1 MAKYCCFFCPSK
13 DYAERELDDKCPS
26 CGRTYG
32 FVLDYPP
39 TKIGNYRITKHLG
52 RGFYG
57 AAYVAEAGFVGK
69 KYVIKISP
77 VSFYSFK
84 PFKKT
89 PFQDEVRLH
98 AELADS
104 AIHVVDIIDAID
116 ETVIFVDD
124 ATSSIPCHVTV
135 LDYVE
140 GDSLKNFVNAATPPS
155 AASICQVA
163 IDLLQLR
170 AELEANKLNHNDLHS
185 ENLIVERLRPESR
198 RPDALDPML
207 RVMAIDLGSVSDE
220 SKSTG
225 DRRGDLGFIAEHIGA
240 LLARLLARPDQ
251 MEDRDFRIALALQGI
266 ISNLRADAQNL
277 RLPNPADMVA
287 QVKESFYRASQPW
300 RPWKNQLNLI
310 RFDDHYNAQT
320 LESWDVPKL
329 LVDPAGH
336 WLSEIT
342 RPGPQII
349 TGMRGC
355 GKTMLLRA
363 LDIHARA
370 ALRENE
376 TPEAVIQRIRNDR
389 FVGLF
394 ASAQRLLDLRE
405 QPLLKLEYRLTRLFV
420 AYALQASRALMHL
433 RDVDP
438 TAIAPGAHT
447 RLASAVTDYLEGADD
462 LRHSIS
468 LDDVE
473 KRLQRILVLTGS
485 GNEKLLVRQA
495 PAEVFNRLADSFR
508 ECSAVFES
516 ASILFLLDDV
526 STRYLDLDK
535 IESLLSALLFQSPT
549 CAFKFTSEWQTIELG
564 LRSPGRNHPI
574 RVGRDLTVF
583 DLGEDVFKTI
593 NAPGSAGKDFVAQ
606 ILQLRANLHAQHP
619 KQRDPKAILGD
630 VSLEQ
635 VAREIASSREGAG
648 QKKRVYRGLSC
659 LTSVCVGDIGD
670 IIKLYEEIL
679 RRAGNASGYPIAEY
693 VQSECFRELSA
704 RRLYDLNRRA
714 NLFKNHA
721 LVFAQA
727 AHELLMRSYH
737 DARKIQ
743 ERGAKR
749 KNVRPRND
757 GRIRLRQYSSI
768 YVRVTTEDE
777 HTQKKQIDKLRE
789 LIDAGVFVFS
799 GGSPRSKTKDS
810 DPILQFILSYRKI
823 YGLAAFIGL
832 ADRDRFEL
840 SGDDLSKWLELDD
853 VAAAKEILLRNQINN
868 EVDDTGSLNNTQT
881 SSEAEV
887 GIQEQPTS
895 ATPSTHFPPKRT
907 SAPRQVDLFG
917 VFESEEASPEPK
929 AWADKASISVRQ
941 ISQSELA
948 ALPVSSALVGLGF
961 EDRTLESN
969 RFLARALNPGTV
981 HAIRYLVEGHSRAIL
996 NEWCRSGTTVL
1007 EAAYDDALATL
1018 PRLDGLSLVD
1028 ISGLAK
1034 PLIFKAVR
1042 SELITK
1048 GRVLVCHASAERHY
1062 PLQEDL
1068 EKLFAAE
1075 RSDDPVAFLESL
1087 AELLTGEDGP
1097 YKDIKLLDEVS
1108 DPSRNRALLAFA
1120 SPKHER
1126 LFSLLDRREFDQIEI
1141 ITPEGDPPHA
1151 KVARYAAEFICQNY
1165 TNASVTRF
1173 GNDDLCGLVEY
1184 LDGKYLEIY
1193 GTGGAN
1199 FELGLTGTK
1208 TQALAAAVLSSVRKV
1223 SQAWYLSPKRFD
1235 EKRFSSGVGS
1245 IRVYDIS
1252 IPRRAC

>member
-32 FVLDYPP
+32 FVLDHPP

-77 VSFYSFK
+77 VSFYSFE

-89 PFQDEVRLH
+89 PFQDEVQLH
-98 AELADS
+98 AELAAS
-104 AIHVVDIIDAID
+104 ATHVVDIIDAID
-116 ETVIFVDD
+116 EAVVFSD
-124 ATSSIPCHVTV
+124 AAATSIPCHVTV
-135 LDYVE
+135 LGYVE
-140 GDSLKNFVNAATPPS
+140 GNLLKDFVNSNTPPS

-198 RPDALDPML
+198 RPDAIDPML

-220 SKSTG
+220 SKSTD
-225 DRRGDLGFIAEHIGA
+225 DRHGDLGFIAEHVDA
-240 LLARLLARPDQ
+240 LLDRLLAQPDQ
-251 MEDRDFRIALALQGI
+251 MEDRDFRVSLALQGI

-287 QVKESFYRASQPW
+287 QVRESFYRASHHW
-300 RPWKNQLNLI
+300 RPWRNPLSLKG
-310 RFDDHYNAQT
+310 FADHYNAQT

-329 LVDPAGH
+329 LVDPSNR
-336 WLSEIT
+336 WLTEIT

-370 ALRENE
+370 TQREDE
-376 TPEAVIQRIRNDR
+376 TPETVIQRIRNDR

-394 ASAQRLLDLRE
+394 VSAQRLLDLRE
-405 QPLLKLEYRLTRLFV
+405 QSLLKVEYRLTRLFV
-420 AYALQASRALMHL
+420 AYTLQAARALMHL

-438 TAIAPGAHT
+438 TVIAPGAHM
-447 RLASAVTDYLEGADD
+447 RLASAVADYLEGADD
-462 LRHSIS
+462 LRHSMS
-468 LDDVE
+468 LDDLE
-473 KRLQRILVLTGS
+473 QRLQRIAVLTVSGS
-485 GNEKLLVRQA
+485 DKHLVKQA
-495 PAEVFNRLADSFR
+495 PAEVFNRLTDSLR
-508 ECSAVFES
+508 ECSEVFES
-516 ASILFLLDDV
+516 ASIFYLLDDV
-526 STRYLDLDK
+526 STRYLELDK
-535 IESLLSALLFQSPT
+535 IEALLSSLLFQSPT

-593 NAPGSAGKDFVAQ
+593 SAPGSAGKDFIAR
-606 ILQLRANLHAQHP
+606 ILQLRAGLHAQHP
-619 KQRDPKAILGD
+619 RERDPRVILGD
-630 VSLEQ
+630 IPLEQ
-635 VAREIASSREGAG
+635 VAREIASSSQGAG
-648 QKKRVYRGLSC
+648 RKKRVYRGLSC

-670 IIKLYEEIL
+670 VIKLYEEIL
-679 RRAGNASGYPIAEY
+679 RRGGNVNAYPIDDKT
-693 VQSECFRELSA
+693 QSECFQEMSA

-714 NLFKNHA
+714 TYTKNLKNHA
-721 LVFAQA
+721 LAFAQT
-727 AHELLMRSYH
+727 AHDLLVRSY
-737 DARKIQ
+737 
-743 ERGAKR
+743 
-749 KNVRPRND
+749 RNAPKD
-757 GRIRLRQYSSI
+757 GKSKIRLRQYSSI
-768 YVRVTTEDE
+768 YVRVTAEDE
-777 HTQKKQIDKLRE
+777 NSQRQQIDRLRD
-789 LIDAGVFVFS
+789 LIDAGVFVFA
-799 GGSPRSKTKDS
+799 GGAPRTKTKDS

-840 SGDDLSKWLELDD
+840 SGDDLSRWLELDD

-868 EVDDTGSLNNTQT
+868 EVDETGALGNSQPAQDTEFVTR
-881 SSEAEV
+881 
-887 GIQEQPTS
+887 EQPAESSPIVMQTTERGG
-895 ATPSTHFPPKRT
+895 APK
-907 SAPRQVDLFG
+907 QVDLFG
-917 VFESEEASPEPK
+917 VLDNETVFPELK
-929 AWADKASISVRQ
+929 AWADKASISIRQ
-941 ISQSELA
+941 ISESELA
-948 ALPVSSALVGLGF
+948 VLPVRSILVGLGF

-969 RFLARALNPGTV
+969 KFLSGVLKPETI
-981 HAIRYLVEGHSRAIL
+981 HAIRYPVEGHSLTIL
-996 NEWCRSGTTVL
+996 NTWRKSNSPVVEV
-1007 EAAYDDALATL
+1007 AYDEALVTL
-1018 PRLDGLSLVD
+1018 PQLEGLALVD

-1042 SELITK
+1042 NELVTK
-1048 GRVLVCHASAERHY
+1048 GRVLVCHASAAKHY

-1075 RSDDPVAFLESL
+1075 QSEDPVVFLESL
-1087 AELLTGEDGP
+1087 AELLKGEDGP
-1097 YKDIKLLDEVS
+1097 YKDIKLLEDIS

-1126 LFSLLDRREFDQIEI
+1126 LFSLLDRREFDQIEV
-1141 ITPEGDPPHA
+1141 ITPDGDPPHA
-1151 KVARYAAEFICQNY
+1151 KVATYAAEFICQNY
-1165 TNASVTRF
+1165 PNASVAKL
-1173 GNDDLCGLVEY
+1173 GNDNLLGLVEY
-1184 LDGKYLEIY
+1184 LDAKYLEIY

-1199 FELGLTGTK
+1199 FEIGLTGTK
-1208 TQALAAAVLSSVRKV
+1208 AQALAAAVLSSVRKV
-1223 SQAWYLSPKRFD
+1223 SQAWYLGPKKFD
-1235 EKRFSSGVGS
+1235 EKRFSSGVSS

-1252 IPRRAC
+1252 IPGRSS

>member
-13 DYAERELDDKCPS
+13 DYAERGLDDKCPS

-32 FVLDYPP
+32 FVLDHPP
-39 TKIGNYRITKHLG
+39 ARIRNYRITKHLG

-77 VSFYSFK
+77 VAFYNFE

-89 PFQDEVRLH
+89 PFRDEVQLH
-98 AELADS
+98 AQLAAS
-104 AIHVVDIIDAID
+104 ATHVVGIIDAID
-116 ETVIFVDD
+116 ETVVFGDD
-124 ATSSIPCHVTV
+124 AATSIPCHVTV

-140 GDSLKNFVNAATPPS
+140 GDLLKDFANSSTPPS

-198 RPDALDPML
+198 RPDAVDPML

-220 SKSTG
+220 SKSTA
-225 DRRGDLGFIAEHIGA
+225 DRQGDLGFIANHVNA
-240 LLARLLARPDQ
+240 LLDRLLAQPDQ
-251 MEDRDFRIALALQGI
+251 LEDRDFRIALALQGI

-287 QVKESFYRASQPW
+287 QIKESFYRASHHW
-300 RPWKNQLNLI
+300 RPWKNPLRLMG
-310 RFDDHYNAQT
+310 FADHYNAQT

-329 LVDPAGH
+329 LVDPANR
-336 WLSEIT
+336 WLTEIT

-370 ALRENE
+370 TQREGE
-376 TPEAVIQRIRNDR
+376 TSEMVIQRLRNDR
-389 FVGLF
+389 YVGLF
-394 ASAQRLLDLRE
+394 VSAQRLLDLRE
-405 QPLLKLEYRLTRLFV
+405 QSLLKLEYRLTRLFL
-420 AYALQASRALMHL
+420 AYALQAARALMHL
-433 RDVDP
+433 RDVDSG
-438 TAIAPGAHT
+438 TVAPGAHT
-447 RLASAVTDYLEGADD
+447 RLASAVADYMEGADD

-468 LDDVE
+468 LDDLE
-473 KRLQRILVLTGS
+473 QRLQRIAVLTVS
-485 GNEKLLVRQA
+485 GGEKNLVKQA
-495 PAEVFNRLADSFR
+495 PAEVFNHLANSLR
-508 ECSAVFES
+508 ECSEAFES
-516 ASILFLLDDV
+516 ASIFYLLDDV
-526 STRYLDLDK
+526 STRYLELDK
-535 IESLLSALLFQSPT
+535 IEAVLSALLFQSPT

-574 RVGRDLTVF
+574 RIGRDLTVF

-606 ILQLRANLHAQHP
+606 ILQLRAGLHAQHP
-619 KQRDPKAILGD
+619 RQRDPKVILGD
-630 VSLEQ
+630 VPLEQ
-635 VAREIASSREGAG
+635 VAREIASSTEGAG

-670 IIKLYEEIL
+670 VIKLYEEIL
-679 RRAGNASGYPIAEY
+679 RRAGNSNEYPIEEHI
-693 VQSECFRELSA
+693 QSECFQEMSA

-714 NLFKNHA
+714 NYSRNLKNHA
-721 LVFAQA
+721 LAFAQT
-727 AHELLMRSYH
+727 AHDLLVRSY
-737 DARKIQ
+737 
-743 ERGAKR
+743 
-749 KNVRPRND
+749 RNAPKD
-757 GRIRLRQYSSI
+757 GKSKARLRQYSSI
-768 YVRVTTEDE
+768 YVRVTAEDE
-777 HTQKKQIDKLRE
+777 NSQKQQIDRLRD
-789 LIDAGVFVFS
+789 LIDAGVFVFA
-799 GGSPRSKTKDS
+799 GGAPRTKTKDS

-840 SGDDLSKWLELDD
+840 SGDDLSRWLELDD
-853 VAAAKEILLRNQINN
+853 VAAAKEILLRNQIND
-868 EVDDTGSLNNTQT
+868 EVDETGALGNGHTGQE
-881 SSEAEV
+881 SEV
-887 GIQEQPTS
+887 SIQEQPAET
-895 ATPSTHFPPKRT
+895 APAAPQVPVGRA
-907 SAPRQVDLFG
+907 APRQSDLFG
-917 VFESEEASPEPK
+917 VFESETASPEPK
-929 AWADKASISVRQ
+929 AWADKVSIAIHHVSEN
-941 ISQSELA
+941 ELA

-961 EDRTLESN
+961 EDRTLASN
-969 RFLARALNPGTV
+969 KFLSGALNPGTV
-981 HAIRYLVEGHSRAIL
+981 HAIRYPVEGHSRAIL
-996 NEWCRSGTTVL
+996 NAWCKSGTTVV
-1007 EAAYDDALATL
+1007 ETSYDEALAAL
-1018 PRLDGLSLVD
+1018 PRLDGLALVD

-1042 SELITK
+1042 SELVTK
-1048 GRVLVCHASAERHY
+1048 GRVLVCHTSAERHY
-1062 PLQEDL
+1062 PLQEDI

-1075 RSDDPVAFLESL
+1075 KSEDPVAFLESL

-1097 YKDIKLLDEVS
+1097 YKDIKLLDDVS

-1141 ITPEGDPPHA
+1141 ITPEGDAPHA
-1151 KVARYAAEFICQNY
+1151 KVATYAAEFICQNY
-1165 TNASVTRF
+1165 PNASVTGF
-1173 GNDDLCGLVEY
+1173 GNDDLLGLVEY
-1184 LDGKYLEIY
+1184 LDAKYLEIY
-1193 GTGGAN
+1193 GTSGAN

-1252 IPRRAC
+1252 IPGRSC

>member
-13 DYAERELDDKCPS
+13 DYAERELGDKCPS

-32 FVLDYPP
+32 LVLDHPP

-77 VSFYSFK
+77 VAFYSFA

-89 PFQDEVRLH
+89 PFLDEVRLH
-98 AELADS
+98 AELAAS
-104 AIHVVDIIDAID
+104 ATHAVDIIDAIPD
-116 ETVIFVDD
+116 ETVVFTDD
-124 ATSSIPCHVTV
+124 AATSIPCHVTV

-140 GDSLKNFVNAATPPS
+140 GDLLKDFVNSRTPPS

-198 RPDALDPML
+198 RPDAIDPML
-207 RVMAIDLGSVSDE
+207 QVMAIDLGSVSDE
-220 SKSTG
+220 SKSTD
-225 DRRGDLGFIAEHIGA
+225 DRQGDLGFIAEHVNT
-240 LLARLLARPDQ
+240 LLAGLLARPDQ
-251 MEDRDFRIALALQGI
+251 MEDRDFRVALALQGI
-266 ISNLRADAQNL
+266 IGNLRADPQNL

-287 QVKESFYRASQPW
+287 QVRESFYRASHHW
-300 RPWKNQLNLI
+300 RPWMNPLTLKG
-310 RFDDHYNAQT
+310 FADHYNAQT

-329 LVDPAGH
+329 LVDPANR
-336 WLSEIT
+336 WLTEIT

-370 ALRENE
+370 TQRKDE
-376 TPEAVIQRIRNDR
+376 TAEAVIQRIRNDR

-394 ASAQRLLDLRE
+394 VSAQRLLDLRE
-405 QPLLKLEYRLTRLFV
+405 QSLLKLEYRLTRLFV
-420 AYALQASRALMHL
+420 AYALQAARALMHL
-433 RDVDP
+433 RDVDS

-447 RLASAVTDYLEGADD
+447 RLASAVADYLEGVDD
-462 LRHSIS
+462 LRDSIS
-468 LDDVE
+468 LDDLE
-473 KRLQRILVLTGS
+473 QRLQRIAVLTVS
-485 GNEKLLVRQA
+485 GDEKHLVKQA
-495 PAEVFNRLADSFR
+495 PAEVFNHLASSLR
-508 ECSAVFES
+508 ECSEVFES
-516 ASILFLLDDV
+516 ASIFYLLDDV
-526 STRYLDLDK
+526 STRYLELDK
-535 IESLLSALLFQSPT
+535 IEALLSALLFQSPI

-574 RVGRDLTVF
+574 RIDRDLTVF

-593 NAPGSAGKDFVAQ
+593 SAPGSAGKDFIAR
-606 ILQLRANLHAQHP
+606 ILQLRADLHAQHP
-619 KQRDPKAILGD
+619 RQRDPRVILGD
-630 VSLEQ
+630 VPLEQ
-635 VAREIASSREGAG
+635 VAREIASSSEGAG

-670 IIKLYEEIL
+670 VIKLYEEIL
-679 RRAGNASGYPIAEY
+679 RRGSNANAYPIEDQT
-693 VQSECFRELSA
+693 QSECFQEMSA

-714 NLFKNHA
+714 TYSRNLKNHA
-721 LVFAQA
+721 LAFAQT
-727 AHELLMRSYH
+727 AHDLLVRSY
-737 DARKIQ
+737 
-743 ERGAKR
+743 
-749 KNVRPRND
+749 RNAPKE
-757 GRIRLRQYSSI
+757 GKSKARLRQYSSI
-768 YVRVTTEDE
+768 YVRVTAEDE
-777 HTQKKQIDKLRE
+777 NSQKQQIDRLRD
-789 LIDAGVFVFS
+789 LIDAGVFVFA
-799 GGSPRSKTKDS
+799 GGAPRTKTKDS

-840 SGDDLSKWLELDD
+840 SGDDLSRWLELDD
-853 VAAAKEILLRNQINN
+853 VAAAKEILLRNQIND
-868 EVDDTGSLNNTQT
+868 EVDETGALGSGQP
-881 SSEAEV
+881 SQESEVA
-887 GIQEQPTS
+887 IQEQPVV
-895 ATPSTHFPPKRT
+895 TPPAPVQASVRRT
-907 SAPRQVDLFG
+907 APGQADLFG
-917 VFESEEASPEPK
+917 AFESDTKSPDQK
-929 AWADKASISVRQ
+929 AWADKVSVSIRQ
-941 ISQSELA
+941 ISENELA
-948 ALPVSSALVGLGF
+948 TLPVSSALVGLGF
-961 EDRTLESN
+961 EDRTLASN
-969 RFLARALNPGTV
+969 RFLSGALHPQTV
-981 HAIRYLVEGHSRAIL
+981 HAIRYPVEGRSQDIL
-996 NEWCRSGTTVL
+996 NAWSKSGTTVV
-1007 EAAYDDALATL
+1007 EAAYDEALAAL
-1018 PRLDGLSLVD
+1018 PRLDGLALVD

-1042 SELITK
+1042 SELIAK

-1075 RSDDPVAFLESL
+1075 RSDDPVAFLDSL

-1097 YKDIKLLDEVS
+1097 YKDIKLLNDVS

-1141 ITPEGDPPHA
+1141 VTPEGDPPHA
-1151 KVARYAAEFICQNY
+1151 KVAAYAAEFICQNY
-1165 TNASVTRF
+1165 PNASVTRF
-1173 GNDDLCGLVEY
+1173 GNDDLLGLVEY
-1184 LDGKYLEIY
+1184 LDAKYLEIY

-1208 TQALAAAVLSSVRKV
+1208 MQALASAILSSVRKV
-1223 SQAWYLSPKRFD
+1223 SQTWYLSPKRFD

-1245 IRVYDIS
+1245 IRVYDIR
-1252 IPRRAC
+1252 IPGK

>member
-13 DYAERELDDKCPS
+13 DYSERELGDKCPS
-26 CGRTYG
+26 CRRTFG
-32 FVLDYPP
+32 FVLDHPP
-39 TKIGNYRITKHLG
+39 TNIGNYRITRHLG

-77 VSFYSFK
+77 VAFYGFE

-89 PFQDEVRLH
+89 PFQGEVRLH
-98 AELADS
+98 AELAVS
-104 AIHVVDIIDAID
+104 ATHVVDIIDAID
-116 ETVIFVDD
+116 ETVVFTDD
-124 ATSSIPCHVTV
+124 AASRLPCHVTV

-140 GDSLKNFVNAATPPS
+140 GDLLKNFVNSSTPPS

-198 RPDALDPML
+198 RPDAIDPML

-220 SKSTG
+220 SKSTD
-225 DRRGDLGFIAEHIGA
+225 DRQGDLRFIAEHVDA

-266 ISNLRADAQNL
+266 INNLRTDAQNL

-287 QVKESFYRASQPW
+287 QIRESFYRASHHW
-300 RPWKNQLNLI
+300 RPWRNPLSLKG
-310 RFDDHYNAQT
+310 FADHYNAQT

-329 LVDPAGH
+329 LVDPANR
-336 WLSEIT
+336 WLTETT

-370 ALRENE
+370 TQRENE
-376 TPEAVIQRIRNDR
+376 APEAIIQRIRNDR

-394 ASAQRLLDLRE
+394 VSAQRLLDLRE
-405 QPLLKLEYRLTRLFV
+405 QSLLKLEYRLTRLFV
-420 AYALQASRALMHL
+420 AYALQAARALMHL
-433 RDVDP
+433 RDVEP
-438 TAIAPGAHT
+438 TAVAPDAHA
-447 RLASAVTDYLEGADD
+447 RLASAVADYLEGADD
-462 LRHSIS
+462 LRQCIS
-468 LDDVE
+468 LDDLE
-473 KRLQRILVLTGS
+473 LRLQKIAVVTTSGGDSHLV
-485 GNEKLLVRQA
+485 KQA
-495 PAEVFNRLADSFR
+495 PAEVFNHLADSLR
-508 ECSAVFES
+508 ACSEVFKS
-516 ASILFLLDDV
+516 SSIFYLLDDV
-526 STRYLDLDK
+526 STRYLELDK
-535 IESLLSALLFQSPT
+535 IEALLSALLFQSPT
-549 CAFKFTSEWQTIELG
+549 CAFKFSSEWQTIELG

-593 NAPGSAGKDFVAQ
+593 SAPGSAGKDFIAR
-606 ILQLRANLHAQHP
+606 ILRLRADLHAQHP
-619 KQRDPKAILGD
+619 RQRDPSVILGD
-630 VSLEQ
+630 IPLEQ
-635 VAREIASSREGAG
+635 VAREIASSSEGAG
-648 QKKRVYRGLSC
+648 RKKRVYRGLSC

-670 IIKLYEEIL
+670 VIKLYEEIL
-679 RRAGNASGYPIAEY
+679 RRGGSANAYPIDDKT
-693 VQSECFRELSA
+693 QSECFQEMSA
-704 RRLYDLNRRA
+704 RRLYDLNRRVTYSK
-714 NLFKNHA
+714 NLKNHA
-721 LVFAQA
+721 LAFAQT
-727 AHELLMRSYH
+727 AHDLLVRSYRN
-737 DARKIQ
+737 AP
-743 ERGAKR
+743 
-749 KNVRPRND
+749 KNQKSKA
-757 GRIRLRQYSSI
+757 RLRQYSSI
-768 YVRVTTEDE
+768 YVRVTAEDE
-777 HTQKKQIDKLRE
+777 NSQKHQIDRLRD
-789 LIDAGVFVFS
+789 LIDAGVFVFA
-799 GGSPRSKTKDS
+799 GGSPRTKTKDS

-840 SGDDLSKWLELDD
+840 SGDDLSRWLELDD

-868 EVDDTGSLNNTQT
+868 EVDETGALGNGQCDQ
-881 SSEAEV
+881 EFDVA
-887 GIQEQPTS
+887 IQEQSAEASTAATQGS
-895 ATPSTHFPPKRT
+895 AWGATP
-907 SAPRQVDLFG
+907 RQLDIFG
-917 VFESEEASPEPK
+917 ALESETAFCEPK
-929 AWADKASISVRQ
+929 AWADKVSISIRQ
-941 ISQSELA
+941 ISKDELA
-948 ALPVSSALVGLGF
+948 ALPVRSTLVGLGF
-961 EDRTLESN
+961 EDRTLASN
-969 RFLARALNPGTV
+969 EFLSGVLNSVAV
-981 HAIRYLVEGHSRAIL
+981 HAVRYPVEGHSSAI
-996 NEWCRSGTTVL
+996 RSAWSKSSSTVV
-1007 EAAYDDALATL
+1007 ETAYDEALAGL
-1018 PRLDGLSLVD
+1018 PRLDGLALVD

-1042 SELITK
+1042 SELVAK
-1048 GRVLVCHASAERHY
+1048 GRVLVCHASAETHY

-1075 RSDDPVAFLESL
+1075 KSEDPIAFLESL
-1087 AELLTGEDGP
+1087 ADLLTGEDGP
-1097 YKDIKLLDEVS
+1097 YKDIKLLDDTS

-1141 ITPEGDPPHA
+1141 ITPQGDSPHA
-1151 KVARYAAEFICQNY
+1151 KVAAYATDFICQNY
-1165 TNASVTRF
+1165 TNASVTIF
-1173 GNDDLCGLVEY
+1173 GNDDLIGLVEY
-1184 LDGKYLEIY
+1184 LDAKYLEIY

-1208 TQALAAAVLSSVRKV
+1208 TEALAAAVLSSVRKV

-1245 IRVYDIS
+1245 IRMYDIN
-1252 IPRRAC
+1252 IPAISC

>member
-13 DYAERELDDKCPS
+13 DYAERELSDQCPS

-32 FVLDYPP
+32 LVLDHPP
-39 TKIGNYRITKHLG
+39 TKIGSYRITKHLG

-57 AAYVAEAGFVGK
+57 AAYVAEAGFVEK

-77 VSFYSFK
+77 VAFYSFA

-89 PFQDEVRLH
+89 PFLDEVRLH
-98 AELADS
+98 AELAAS
-104 AIHVVDIIDAID
+104 ATHAVDIIDAIPD
-116 ETVIFVDD
+116 ETVVFTDD
-124 ATSSIPCHVTV
+124 GATSIPCHVTV

-140 GDSLKNFVNAATPPS
+140 GDLLKDFVNSRTPPS

-198 RPDALDPML
+198 RPDAIDPML
-207 RVMAIDLGSVSDE
+207 QVMAIDLGSVSDE
-220 SKSTG
+220 SKSTD
-225 DRRGDLGFIAEHIGA
+225 DRQGDLGFIAEHVNT
-240 LLARLLARPDQ
+240 LLAGLLARPDQ
-251 MEDRDFRIALALQGI
+251 MEDRDFRVALALQGI
-266 ISNLRADAQNL
+266 IGNLRADAQNL

-287 QVKESFYRASQPW
+287 QVRESFYRASHHW
-300 RPWKNQLNLI
+300 RPWMNPLSLKG
-310 RFDDHYNAQT
+310 FADHYNAQT

-329 LVDPAGH
+329 LVDPANR
-336 WLSEIT
+336 WLTEIT

-370 ALRENE
+370 TQRKDE
-376 TPEAVIQRIRNDR
+376 TAEAVIQRIRNDR

-394 ASAQRLLDLRE
+394 VSAQRLLDLRE
-405 QPLLKLEYRLTRLFV
+405 QSLLKLEYRLTRLFV
-420 AYALQASRALMHL
+420 AYALQAARALMHL
-433 RDVDP
+433 RDVDS
-438 TAIAPGAHT
+438 TAIAPRAHT
-447 RLASAVTDYLEGADD
+447 RLASAVADYLEGVDD
-462 LRHSIS
+462 LRDSIS
-468 LDDVE
+468 LDDLE
-473 KRLQRILVLTGS
+473 QRLQRIAVLTVS
-485 GNEKLLVRQA
+485 GDEKHLVKQA
-495 PAEVFNRLADSFR
+495 PAEVFNHLASSLR
-508 ECSAVFES
+508 ESSEVFES
-516 ASILFLLDDV
+516 ASIFYLLDDV
-526 STRYLDLDK
+526 STRYLELDK
-535 IESLLSALLFQSPT
+535 IEALLSALLFQSPI

-574 RVGRDLTVF
+574 RIDRDLTVF

-593 NAPGSAGKDFVAQ
+593 SAPGSAGKDFIAR
-606 ILQLRANLHAQHP
+606 ILQLRADLHAQHP
-619 KQRDPKAILGD
+619 RQRDPRVILGD
-630 VSLEQ
+630 VPLEQ
-635 VAREIASSREGAG
+635 VAREIASSSEGAG

-670 IIKLYEEIL
+670 VIKLYEEIL
-679 RRAGNASGYPIAEY
+679 RRGSNANAYPIEDQT
-693 VQSECFRELSA
+693 QSECFQEMSA

-714 NLFKNHA
+714 TYSRNLKNHA
-721 LVFAQA
+721 LAFAQT
-727 AHELLMRSYH
+727 AHDLLVRSY
-737 DARKIQ
+737 
-743 ERGAKR
+743 
-749 KNVRPRND
+749 RNAPKE
-757 GRIRLRQYSSI
+757 GKSKARLRQYSSI
-768 YVRVTTEDE
+768 YVRVTAEDE
-777 HTQKKQIDKLRE
+777 NSQKQQIDRLRD
-789 LIDAGVFVFS
+789 LIDAGVFVFA
-799 GGSPRSKTKDS
+799 GGAPRTKTKDS

-840 SGDDLSKWLELDD
+840 SGDDLSRWLELDD
-853 VAAAKEILLRNQINN
+853 VAAAREILLRNQIND
-868 EVDDTGSLNNTQT
+868 EVDETGALGSGQP
-881 SSEAEV
+881 SQESEVA
-887 GIQEQPTS
+887 IQEQLV
-895 ATPSTHFPPKRT
+895 TPP
-907 SAPRQVDLFG
+907 APVQAAVRRAAPGQADLFG
-917 VFESEEASPEPK
+917 AFESDTKSPDQK
-929 AWADKASISVRQ
+929 AWAGKVSVSIRQ
-941 ISQSELA
+941 ISENELA
-948 ALPVSSALVGLGF
+948 TLPVSSALVGLGF
-961 EDRTLESN
+961 EDRTLASN
-969 RFLARALNPGTV
+969 RFLSGALNPQTV
-981 HAIRYLVEGHSRAIL
+981 HAIRYPVEGRSQDIL
-996 NEWCRSGTTVL
+996 NAWSKSGTTVV
-1007 EAAYDDALATL
+1007 EAAYDEALAAL
-1018 PRLDGLSLVD
+1018 PRLDGLALVD

-1042 SELITK
+1042 SELIAK

-1075 RSDDPVAFLESL
+1075 RSDDPVAFLDSL

-1097 YKDIKLLDEVS
+1097 YKDIKLLNDVS

-1151 KVARYAAEFICQNY
+1151 KVAAYAAEFICQNY
-1165 TNASVTRF
+1165 PNASVTRF
-1173 GNDDLCGLVEY
+1173 GNDDLLGLVEY
-1184 LDGKYLEIY
+1184 LDAKYLEIY

-1208 TQALAAAVLSSVRKV
+1208 MQALASAILSSVRKV

-1245 IRVYDIS
+1245 IRVYDIQT
-1252 IPRRAC
+1252 PGK

>member
-1 MAKYCCFFCPSK
+1 MGKYCCFFCPAK
-13 DYAERELDDKCPS
+13 DYAEKDLGDKCPS

-32 FVLDYPP
+32 FVLNHPP
-39 TKIGNYRITKHLG
+39 ERIGNYRVTRHLG

-77 VSFYSFK
+77 SAFYDF
-84 PFKKT
+84 FKKP

-98 AELADS
+98 ADLA
-104 AIHVVDIIDAID
+104 ANATHVVGIIDAID
-116 ETVIFVDD
+116 EAVVFTDD
-124 ATSSIPCHVTV
+124 AATNIPCHVTV

-140 GDSLKNFVNAATPPS
+140 GDLLRDFVNSSTPPS

-170 AELEANKLNHNDLHS
+170 AELEANKVNHNDLHS

-198 RPDALDPML
+198 RPDAIDPML

-220 SKSTG
+220 SKSTD
-225 DRRGDLGFIAEHIGA
+225 DRQGDLGFIAEHVNA
-240 LLARLLARPDQ
+240 LLARLLAQPDQ
-251 MEDRDFRIALALQGI
+251 LEDRDFRIALALQGI

-287 QVKESFYRASQPW
+287 QVRESFYRASHHW
-300 RPWKNQLNLI
+300 RPWTTPLSLKG
-310 RFDDHYNAQT
+310 FADHYNAQT

-329 LVDPAGH
+329 LVDPANR
-336 WLSEIT
+336 WLTEIT

-370 ALRENE
+370 TQRENE
-376 TPEAVIQRIRNDR
+376 TAEMVVQRIRNDR

-394 ASAQRLLDLRE
+394 VSAQRLLDLRE
-405 QPLLKLEYRLTRLFV
+405 QSLLKLEYRLTRLFV

-433 RDVDP
+433 RDVAP
-438 TAIAPGAHT
+438 ASIAPGAHT
-447 RLASAVTDYLEGADD
+447 RLASAVADYLEGADD
-462 LRHSIS
+462 LRNSIS
-468 LDDVE
+468 LDDLE
-473 KRLQRILVLTGS
+473 QRLQRIAVLAVSGGEKYLV
-485 GNEKLLVRQA
+485 KQA
-495 PAEVFNRLADSFR
+495 PAEVFNHLADSLR
-508 ECSAVFES
+508 ECSEVFES
-516 ASILFLLDDV
+516 ASIFYLLDDV
-526 STRYLDLDK
+526 STRYLELDK
-535 IESLLSALLFQSPT
+535 IEALLSALLFQSPS

-606 ILQLRANLHAQHP
+606 ILQQRAGLHAQHP
-619 KQRDPKAILGD
+619 KQRDPKVILGD
-630 VSLEQ
+630 VPLEQ
-635 VAREIASSREGAG
+635 VARDIASSNDGAG

-659 LTSVCVGDIGD
+659 LASVCVGDIGD
-670 IIKLYEEIL
+670 VIKLYEEIL
-679 RRAGNASGYPIAEY
+679 RRAGNSAEYPIEDHL
-693 VQSECFRELSA
+693 QSECFQEMSA

-714 NLFKNHA
+714 NYSRNLKNHA
-721 LVFAQA
+721 LAFAQT
-727 AHELLMRSYH
+727 AHDLLVRSY
-737 DARKIQ
+737 
-743 ERGAKR
+743 
-749 KNVRPRND
+749 RNAPKD
-757 GRIRLRQYSSI
+757 GKSKARLRQYSSI
-768 YVRVTTEDE
+768 YVRVTAEDE
-777 HTQKKQIDKLRE
+777 HSQKQQIDRLRD
-789 LIDAGVFVFS
+789 LIDAGVFVFA
-799 GGSPRSKTKDS
+799 GGAPRAKTKDS

-840 SGDDLSKWLELDD
+840 SGDDLSKWLELDN
-853 VAAAKEILLRNQINN
+853 VAAAKEILLRNQIND
-868 EVDDTGSLNNTQT
+868 EVDETGALGNGQT
-881 SSEAEV
+881 IEGADLV
-887 GIQEQPTS
+887 VPEQS
-895 ATPSTHFPPKRT
+895 AKATPAAPPAPKLGA
-907 SAPRQVDLFG
+907 APRQGDLFG
-917 VFESEEASPEPK
+917 TFGSEQTPPEPK
-929 AWADKASISVRQ
+929 AWADKVSISIQQ
-941 ISQSELA
+941 ISESDLA
-948 ALPVSSALVGLGF
+948 ALPVRSALIGLGF
-961 EDRTLESN
+961 EDRTLASN
-969 RFLARALNPGTV
+969 RFLSSALKLGTV
-981 HAIRYLVEGHSRAIL
+981 RAIRYPVEGYSQDIL
-996 NEWCRSGTTVL
+996 NAWSKSGAAVV
-1007 EAAYDDALATL
+1007 EATYAEALVDP
-1018 PRLDGLSLVD
+1018 PRLDGLAMVD

-1042 SELITK
+1042 SELVAK

-1075 RSDDPVAFLESL
+1075 KSNEPVAFLESL
-1087 AELLTGEDGP
+1087 AELLMGEDGP
-1097 YKDIKLLDEVS
+1097 YSDIKLLDDVS

-1126 LFSLLDRREFDQIEI
+1126 LFSLLDRREFDQIEVVA
-1141 ITPEGDPPHA
+1141 PAGDAPHA
-1151 KVARYAAEFICQNY
+1151 KVATYAAEFICQNY
-1165 TNASVTRF
+1165 PNASVTKF
-1173 GNDDLCGLVEY
+1173 GNDDLLGLVDY
-1184 LDGKYLEIY
+1184 LDGKYLDIY
-1193 GTGGAN
+1193 GTAGAN

-1208 TQALAAAVLSSVRKV
+1208 MQALASAILSSVRKV

-1245 IRVYDIS
+1245 IRVYDIR
-1252 IPRRAC
+1252 IPERTS

>member
-13 DYAERELDDKCPS
+13 DYAERGLDDKCPS

-32 FVLDYPP
+32 FVLDHPP
-39 TKIGNYRITKHLG
+39 ARILSYRITKHLG

-77 VSFYSFK
+77 VAFYNFE

-89 PFQDEVRLH
+89 PFQDEVQLH
-98 AELADS
+98 ARLAAS
-104 AIHVVDIIDAID
+104 ATHVVGIIDAID
-116 ETVIFVDD
+116 ATVVFGDD
-124 ATSSIPCHVTV
+124 SATSVPCHVTV

-140 GDSLKNFVNAATPPS
+140 GDLLKDFANSSTSPS

-198 RPDALDPML
+198 RPDAVDPML
-207 RVMAIDLGSVSDE
+207 RVMAIDLGSISDE
-220 SKSTG
+220 SKSTA
-225 DRRGDLGFIAEHIGA
+225 DRQGDLGFIANHVNA
-240 LLARLLARPDQ
+240 LLDRLLAQPDQ
-251 MEDRDFRIALALQGI
+251 LEDRDFRIALALQGI

-287 QVKESFYRASQPW
+287 QIKESFYRASHHW
-300 RPWKNQLNLI
+300 RPWKNPLRLMG
-310 RFDDHYNAQT
+310 FADHYNAQT

-329 LVDPAGH
+329 LVDPANR
-336 WLSEIT
+336 WLTEIT

-370 ALRENE
+370 TLREGE
-376 TPEAVIQRIRNDR
+376 TSEMVIQRLRNDR
-389 FVGLF
+389 YVGLF
-394 ASAQRLLDLRE
+394 VSAQRLLDLRE
-405 QPLLKLEYRLTRLFV
+405 QSLLKLEYRLTRLFL
-420 AYALQASRALMHL
+420 AYALQAARALMHL

-438 TAIAPGAHT
+438 GTVAPRAHT
-447 RLASAVTDYLEGADD
+447 RLASAVADYMEGADD

-468 LDDVE
+468 LDDLE
-473 KRLQRILVLTGS
+473 KRLQRIAVLTVS
-485 GNEKLLVRQA
+485 GGEKNLVKQA
-495 PAEVFNRLADSFR
+495 PAEVFNHLANSLR
-508 ECSAVFES
+508 ECSEAFES
-516 ASILFLLDDV
+516 ASIFYLLDDV
-526 STRYLDLDK
+526 STRYLELDK
-535 IESLLSALLFQSPT
+535 IEAVLSALLFQSPT

-574 RVGRDLTVF
+574 RIGRDLTVF

-606 ILQLRANLHAQHP
+606 ILQLRAGLHAQHP
-619 KQRDPKAILGD
+619 RQRDPKVILGD
-630 VSLEQ
+630 VPLEQ
-635 VAREIASSREGAG
+635 VAREIASSTEGAG

-670 IIKLYEEIL
+670 VIKLYEEIL
-679 RRAGNASGYPIAEY
+679 RRAGNSNEYPIEEHI
-693 VQSECFRELSA
+693 QSECFQEMSA

-714 NLFKNHA
+714 NYSRNLKNHA
-721 LVFAQA
+721 LAFAQT
-727 AHELLMRSYH
+727 AHDLLVRSYRNAPK
-737 DARKIQ
+737 DRKS
-743 ERGAKR
+743 K
-749 KNVRPRND
+749 P
-757 GRIRLRQYSSI
+757 RLRQYSSI
-768 YVRVTTEDE
+768 YVRVTAEDE
-777 HTQKKQIDKLRE
+777 NSQKQQIDRLRD
-789 LIDAGVFVFS
+789 LIDAGVFVFA
-799 GGSPRSKTKDS
+799 GGAPRTKTKDS

-840 SGDDLSKWLELDD
+840 SGDDLSRWLELDD
-853 VAAAKEILLRNQINN
+853 VAAAKEILLRNQIND
-868 EVDDTGSLNNTQT
+868 EVDEIGVLGNGHTGQE
-881 SSEAEV
+881 SENS
-887 GIQEQPTS
+887 IQEQRAETAS
-895 ATPSTHFPPKRT
+895 AAPQAPVGRA
-907 SAPRQVDLFG
+907 APRQCDLFG
-917 VFESEEASPEPK
+917 VFESETTSPEPK
-929 AWADKASISVRQ
+929 AWAEKVSIAIYHVSEN
-941 ISQSELA
+941 ELA
-948 ALPVSSALVGLGF
+948 TLPVSSALVGLGF
-961 EDRTLESN
+961 EDRTLASN
-969 RFLARALNPGTV
+969 KFLSGALNPGTV
-981 HAIRYLVEGHSRAIL
+981 HAIRYPVEGHSRAIL
-996 NEWCRSGTTVL
+996 NAWCKSGTTVV
-1007 EAAYDDALATL
+1007 ETSYDEALAAL
-1018 PRLDGLSLVD
+1018 PRLDGLALVD

-1042 SELITK
+1042 SELVTK
-1048 GRVLVCHASAERHY
+1048 GRVLVCHTSAKRHY
-1062 PLQEDL
+1062 PLQEDI

-1075 RSDDPVAFLESL
+1075 KSKDPVAFLESL

-1097 YKDIKLLDEVS
+1097 YKDIKLLDDVS

-1141 ITPEGDPPHA
+1141 ITPEGDAPHA
-1151 KVARYAAEFICQNY
+1151 KVATYAAEFICQNY
-1165 TNASVTRF
+1165 PNASVTGF
-1173 GNDDLCGLVEY
+1173 GSDDLLGLVEY
-1184 LDGKYLEIY
+1184 LDAKYLEIY
-1193 GTGGAN
+1193 GTSGAN

-1208 TQALAAAVLSSVRKV
+1208 TQALAVAILSSVRKV

-1252 IPRRAC
+1252 IPRRSC

>member
-13 DYAERELDDKCPS
+13 DYSERELSDKCPS

-32 FVLDYPP
+32 FVLDHPP
-39 TKIGNYRITKHLG
+39 NNIGNYRITKHLG

-77 VSFYSFK
+77 VSFYGFE

-98 AELADS
+98 AELAAS
-104 AIHVVDIIDAID
+104 ATHVVDIIDAID
-116 ETVIFVDD
+116 ETVVFTDD
-124 ATSSIPCHVTV
+124 AASNIPCHVTV

-140 GDSLKNFVNAATPPS
+140 GDLLKDFVNSSTPPS

-170 AELEANKLNHNDLHS
+170 AELEANKLNHNDLHA

-198 RPDALDPML
+198 RPDAIDPML

-220 SKSTG
+220 SKSTD
-225 DRRGDLGFIAEHIGA
+225 DRQGDLAFIAEHVDA
-240 LLARLLARPDQ
+240 LLAGLLARPDQ

-266 ISNLRADAQNL
+266 ISNLRTDAQNL

-287 QVKESFYRASQPW
+287 QVRESFYRASHHW
-300 RPWKNQLNLI
+300 RPWRNPLSLKG
-310 RFDDHYNAQT
+310 FADHYNAQT
-320 LESWDVPKL
+320 LESWDVPRL
-329 LVDPAGH
+329 LVDPANR
-336 WLSEIT
+336 WLTEIT

-370 ALRENE
+370 TQRESE
-376 TPEAVIQRIRNDR
+376 TQEAVIQRIRNDR

-394 ASAQRLLDLRE
+394 VSAQRLLDLRE
-405 QPLLKLEYRLTRLFV
+405 QSLLKLEYRLTRLFV
-420 AYALQASRALMHL
+420 AYALQAARALMHL
-433 RDVDP
+433 RDVDS

-447 RLASAVTDYLEGADD
+447 RLASAVADYLEGADD

-468 LDDVE
+468 LDDLE
-473 KRLQRILVLTGS
+473 QRLQRIAVLTVS
-485 GNEKLLVRQA
+485 GDEKHLVKQA
-495 PAEVFNRLADSFR
+495 PAEVFNHLADSLR
-508 ECSAVFES
+508 ECSEVFES
-516 ASILFLLDDV
+516 ASIFYLLDDV
-526 STRYLDLDK
+526 STRYLELDK
-535 IESLLSALLFQSPT
+535 IEALLSALLFQSPT

-593 NAPGSAGKDFVAQ
+593 SAAGSAGKDFITR
-606 ILQLRANLHAQHP
+606 ILQLRADLHAQHP
-619 KQRDPKAILGD
+619 RQRDPRVILGD
-630 VSLEQ
+630 VPLEQ
-635 VAREIASSREGAG
+635 VAREIASSSEAAG

-670 IIKLYEEIL
+670 VIKLYEEIL
-679 RRAGNASGYPIAEY
+679 RRSGNANAYPIEDQT
-693 VQSECFRELSA
+693 QSECFQEMSA

-714 NLFKNHA
+714 TYSRNLKNHA
-721 LVFAQA
+721 LAFAQT
-727 AHELLMRSYH
+727 AHDLLVRSY
-737 DARKIQ
+737 
-743 ERGAKR
+743 
-749 KNVRPRND
+749 RNAPKD
-757 GRIRLRQYSSI
+757 GKSKVRLRQYSSI
-768 YVRVTTEDE
+768 YVRVTAEDE
-777 HTQKKQIDKLRE
+777 NSQKQQIDRLRD
-789 LIDAGVFVFS
+789 LIDAGVFVFA
-799 GGSPRSKTKDS
+799 GGAPRSKTKDS

-840 SGDDLSKWLELDD
+840 SGDDLSRWLELDD
-853 VAAAKEILLRNQINN
+853 VTAAKEILLRNQIND
-868 EVDDTGSLNNTQT
+868 EVDETGALGSGQPGPE
-881 SSEAEV
+881 SEIA
-887 GIQEQPTS
+887 IQEQPAATS
-895 ATPSTHFPPKRT
+895 PAAVQAPVRRT
-907 SAPRQVDLFG
+907 APGQADLFG
-917 VFESEEASPEPK
+917 TVERETTPPEQK
-929 AWADKASISVRQ
+929 AWADKVSISIRQ
-941 ISQSELA
+941 ISENELA
-948 ALPVSSALVGLGF
+948 TLPVSSTLVGLGF
-961 EDRTLESN
+961 EDRTLASN
-969 RFLARALNPGTV
+969 EFLSGVLNPVTA
-981 HAIRYLVEGHSRAIL
+981 HAIRYPVEGHSPAIL
-996 NEWCRSGTTVL
+996 NAWTKSAASVVET
-1007 EAAYDDALATL
+1007 AYDEALAAL
-1018 PRLDGLSLVD
+1018 PRLDGLALVD

-1042 SELITK
+1042 SELVAK
-1048 GRVLVCHASAERHY
+1048 GRVLVCHASAEKHY
-1062 PLQEDL
+1062 PLQGDL

-1075 RSDDPVAFLESL
+1075 KSEDPVAFLESL

-1097 YKDIKLLDEVS
+1097 YKDVKLLDDTS

-1151 KVARYAAEFICQNY
+1151 KVAAYAAEFICQNY
-1165 TNASVTRF
+1165 PNASVTRF
-1173 GNDDLCGLVEY
+1173 GNDDLLGLVEY
-1184 LDGKYLEIY
+1184 LDAKYLEIY

-1245 IRVYDIS
+1245 IRVYDIN
-1252 IPRRAC
+1252 IPGRSC